1 MHAAAQLA
9 TERGFALE
17 KLTNQVKPE
26 TFVYRCKYTKGYEAR
41 FVSHLDMV
49 RIYSR
54 AARRAGIPVFYSMGF
69 NPHPSFVF
77 GQPLSV
83 GVTSECEYV
92 DIELEMVV
100 PVDFLQTEMNKVLPQ
115 GIHIDECRKLE
126 PGTPNI
132 MKAVNGG
139 IYELEIAGEFDSA
152 AMKATYDSEKSLVVM
167 KKSKSGVTE
176 MDVRPLIFK
185 FEIECKEP
193 GLFTVYLET
202 QAGNILNL
210 KPEAAFEAILQY
222 TYEEIPVFEYI
233 SINKKGII
241 YENRR

>member
-1 MHAAAQLA
+1 MHAAVRLV
-9 TERGFALE
+9 TERGFVLE
-17 KLTNQVKPE
+17 KLTNQIKPE
-26 TFVYRCKYTKGYEAR
+26 TFVYRCQYTKGYDAR

-54 AARRAGIPVFYSMGF
+54 AARRAHIPVFYSMGF

-92 DIELEMVV
+92 DIELDTPMPATVIKDE
-100 PVDFLQTEMNKVLPQ
+100 LNKVLPT
-115 GIHIDECRKLE
+115 GIRINECVQLA

-139 IYELEIAGEFDSA
+139 IYELEVAGNIDPVKMLEIYKSS
-152 AMKATYDSEKSLVVM
+152 TSLVVM

-176 MDVRPLIFK
+176 MDVRPLIFAFDIK
-185 FEIECKEP
+185 AKSDSI
-193 GLFTVYLET
+193 FTVYLET
-202 QAGNILNL
+202 QAGNVMNL

-222 TYEEIPVFEYI
+222 AYENPVEIEYI
-233 SINKKGII
+233 SINKKGIL
-241 YENRR
+241 YK

>member
-1 MHAAAQLA
+1 MHAAVLLA

-17 KLTNQVKPE
+17 KLTNQIKPE

-41 FVSHLDMV
+41 FISHLDMV

-54 AARRAGIPVFYSMGF
+54 AARRAKIPVFYSMGF

-92 DIELEMVV
+92 DIELERVI
-100 PVDFLQTEMNKVLPQ
+100 PEDYLQAEMNKVLSL
-115 GIHIDECRKLE
+115 GIHINECIKLN

-139 IYELEIAGEFDSA
+139 VYELTVEGSLDAEKLKG
-152 AMKATYDSEKSLVVM
+152 TYNSGKSLVVM
-167 KKSKSGVTE
+167 KKSKSGITQ
-176 MDVRPLIFK
+176 MDVRPLIFA
-185 FEIECKEP
+185 FDISEKEENI
-193 GLFTVYLET
+193 FTVYLET
-202 QAGNILNL
+202 QAGNVLNL
-210 KPEAAFEAILQY
+210 KPEVAFEAIIQY
-222 TYEEIPVFEYI
+222 TYDYNVDFQYI
-233 SINKKGII
+233 NINKKGIL
-241 YENRR
+241 YENRG

>member
-1 MHAAAQLA
+1 MHAAVLPA

-17 KLTNQVKPE
+17 KLTNQIKPE

-54 AARRAGIPVFYSMGF
+54 AARRAKIPVFYSMGF

-92 DIELEMVV
+92 DIELERLI
-100 PVDFLQTEMNKVLPQ
+100 PADFLLEEMNKVLPN
-115 GIHIDECRKLE
+115 GIRINECTKLE

-139 IYELEIAGEFDSA
+139 VYEITVAGELNYSA
-152 AMKATYDSEKSLVVM
+152 LKDTYDSGRPLVVM
-167 KKSKSGVTE
+167 KKSKSGITQ
-176 MDVRPLIFK
+176 MDVRPLIYAFDIC
-185 FEIECKEP
+185 EKEDNI
-193 GLFTVYLET
+193 FTVYLET
-202 QAGNILNL
+202 QAGNVLNL
-210 KPEAAFEAILQY
+210 KPEAAFEAIMQY
-222 TYEEIPVFEYI
+222 TYAENIEFQYVK
-233 SINKKGII
+233 INKKGIL
-241 YENRR
+241 YENRS

>member
-1 MHAAAQLA
+1 MHVAAQLVM
-9 TERGFALE
+9 ERGFVLE
-17 KLTNQVKPE
+17 KLTNQIKPE
-26 TFVYRCKYTKGYEAR
+26 TFVYRCQYTKGYEAR

-54 AARRAGIPVFYSMGF
+54 AARRANIPVFYSMGF

-92 DIELEMVV
+92 DIELDTPMPASVIKDE
-100 PVDFLQTEMNKVLPQ
+100 LNKVLPT
-115 GIHIDECRKLE
+115 GIHINECAQLA

-139 IYELEIAGEFDSA
+139 IYELEIAGDFDPVKMLDTYNSA
-152 AMKATYDSEKSLVVM
+152 KPLVVM

-176 MDVRPLIFK
+176 MDVRPLIFAFDIQEK
-185 FEIECKEP
+185 SDN
-193 GLFTVYLET
+193 LFTVYLET
-202 QAGNILNL
+202 QAGNIMNL

-222 TYEEIPVFEYI
+222 TYEDPMEIEYI
-233 SINKKGII
+233 SINKKGIL
-241 YENRR
+241 YK

>member
-1 MHAAAQLA
+1 MHAAVLPA

-17 KLTNQVKPE
+17 KLTNQIKPE

-54 AARRAGIPVFYSMGF
+54 AARRAKIPVFYSMGF

-92 DIELEMVV
+92 DIELERLI
-100 PVDFLQTEMNKVLPQ
+100 PADFLLEEMNKVLPN
-115 GIHIDECRKLE
+115 GIRINECTKLE

-139 IYELEIAGEFDSA
+139 VYELTVAGELNYSA
-152 AMKATYDSEKSLVVM
+152 LKDTYDSGRPLVVM
-167 KKSKSGVTE
+167 KKSKSGITQ
-176 MDVRPLIFK
+176 MDVRPLIYAFDIC
-185 FEIECKEP
+185 EKEDNI
-193 GLFTVYLET
+193 FTVYLET
-202 QAGNILNL
+202 QAGNVLNL
-210 KPEAAFEAILQY
+210 KPEAAFEAIMQY
-222 TYEEIPVFEYI
+222 TYAENIEFQYV
-233 SINKKGII
+233 SINKKGIL
-241 YENRR
+241 YENRS